1 MKDIRKIT
9 GRPSGVGVKTITTIL
24 LTNGQ
29 WVALKVGKTDGWFVF
44 NKILKSRKKL
54 GNKWYIGFSTI
65 FNKAISKARK
75 NHNVK
80 IPCGKWEKVI
90 VKHYNLTN
98 PTEINLLNLIL

>member
-75 NHNVK
+75 
-80 IPCGKWEKVI
+80 WEKVI